1 MTLFCVSD
9 YSVMSDCLSHQK
21 NGNVCKA
28 TTRILH
34 GLPFLTPGDL
44 PDPGIESASPALA
57 GRSFTTES
65 PGKPWLSFTSVYIT
79 SQSVVS
85 FITLTLLVCNE
96 SPKGQKFILTFCIK
110 WYLVTFFVVCFYCSI
125 VNLQLCV
132 SLGYTAKWLIDIYTF
147 FNILFHY
154 G

>member
-28 TTRILH
+28 TTRILR

-57 GRSFTTES
+57 GRFFTTET
-65 PGKPWLSFTSVYIT
+65 PGKPLSSLIHTFK
-79 SQSVVS
+79 S
-85 FITLTLLVCNE
+85 FSTLQNTW
-96 SPKGQKFILTFCIK
+96 GIL
-110 WYLVTFFVVCFYCSI
+110 
-125 VNLQLCV
+125 
-132 SLGYTAKWLIDIYTF
+132 
-147 FNILFHY
+147 
-154 G
+154 